1 LIWVW
6 TEIQWTS
13 SRFFIKDKRDV
24 VDRRRGVEAMT
35 EWLGIAIA
43 LIALF
48 CLLWWLDNREPL
60 SGWFGG

>member
-1 LIWVW
+1 
-6 TEIQWTS
+6 
-13 SRFFIKDKRDV
+13 
-24 VDRRRGVEAMT
+24 MT

-60 SGWFGG
+60 SGWFAG